1 MSVCICNKDTLAVL
15 DTFFTGIIYVSN
27 KVNFQNC
34 FANKRQ

>member
-15 DTFFTGIIYVSN
+15 DTFGIIYVSN